1 MVRILV
7 GTMLELGGG
16 RRSSEAFEELL
27 RGAPRERAGETAP
40 PHGLH
45 LASVRY

>member
-1 MVRILV
+1 VA
-7 GTMLELGGG
+7 GGKRG
-16 RRSSEAFEELL
+16 AEEFEELL
-27 RGAPRERAGETAP
+27 RGAPRERAGETVP